1 MLATNLFR
9 RDIREILAKEF
20 SCDTFCL
27 NHVSLNEDVAKLLDE
42 ECWRTIL
49 INSWKY
55 FESRYALVAL
65 QKFLTTLT
73 NTRDCF
79 QFFDQSVDSLK
90 SNLNRKNWDRK
101 SVDLVELN
109 TMFKTVTFAF
119 DASSDHATLTKILK
133 SYRRN
138 ALLTIFDSTEE
149 DVNLN

>member
-1 MLATNLFR
+1 MLATNLLR
-9 RDIREILAKEF
+9 RDIREALAKEF

-27 NHVSLNEDVAKLLDE
+27 SDVSLNEDVAELLDE

-49 INSWKY
+49 VNFWKY

-65 QKFLTTLT
+65 QKFLTILA

-79 QFFDQSVDSLK
+79 QFSDQSVDFLK
-90 SNLNRKNWDRK
+90 SNLNRRDWDRK

-109 TMFKTVTFAF
+109 TMLRTIAFAF
-119 DASSDHATLTKILK
+119 DVSSDHDTLAEVLK

-138 ALLTIFDSTEE
+138 ALLTIFDSIEE
-149 DVNLN
+149 DVSLN